1 MSNNPLITRTL
12 ESKLVLPPASLT
24 GMSLCILCLGLLLDW
39 SAVLAQEVR
48 AESIAANLIFH
59 ASFDHSSTADFAKGD
74 PQLFVASSID
84 ARSTSEP
91 FLDQSSFAKQTSED
105 GRFGGCIRFLQP
117 TKNVIFYKA
126 FNNFPNPAE
135 LGTATVS
142 FWLKADTVS
151 GLVEG
156 FCDPIQITSKQWD
169 DASFFV
175 EFEKRGARVPFRL
188 GVYADKQVWNPQG
201 IDFAAI
207 PPEKRPL
214 VSVEQPPFSKNR
226 WTHVAFTFANFNNG
240 QSNGSSD
247 LYLDGAL
254 VGSLAPRLQT
264 FTWDI
269 EKAAIMIGLN
279 YVGAMDDLSIFNR
292 ALSAKEIE
300 WLSKQDGGVND
311 LKSK

>member
-1 MSNNPLITRTL
+1 MR
-12 ESKLVLPPASLT
+12 
-24 GMSLCILCLGLLLDW
+24 LCAICLGWLLDW
-39 SAVLAQEVR
+39 SAVFAQEVR
-48 AESIAANLIFH
+48 VDSIAANLIFH
-59 ASFDHSSTADFAKGD
+59 ASFDHSATADFAKGN
-74 PQLFVASSID
+74 PQLFVASSLD

-91 FLDQSSFAKQTSED
+91 FSDQSSFAKQTSGD

-117 TKNVIFYKA
+117 SKNVIFYKA
-126 FNNFPNPAE
+126 LNNFPNLAE
-135 LGTATVS
+135 QGTATVS
-142 FWLKADTVS
+142 FWLKADPES

-169 DASFFV
+169 DAAFFV
-175 EFEKRGARVPFRL
+175 EFEKRGMRTPFRL

-214 VSVEQPPFSKNR
+214 VSVEQPPFGKDR
-226 WTHVAFTFANFNNG
+226 WTHVAFSFANFNNG
-240 QSNGSSD
+240 QSNGIAD
-247 LYLDGAL
+247 LYLDGTL

-300 WLSKQDGGVND
+300 WLYQQAGGVNV